1 MQSRSSGPR
10 EEGSSAHSSL
20 SSSDLTPGM
29 VAAGVL
35 MLSFQ
40 AKIVPWFCL
49 SIVIIAPPVT
59 GTDDSLST
67 QALQEN
73 YPRLSSGVH
82 LNGLIKWFKVL
93 CGKLVVAGKRT
104 LDRVTTW
111 E

>member
-1 MQSRSSGPR
+1 
-10 EEGSSAHSSL
+10 
-20 SSSDLTPGM
+20 
-29 VAAGVL
+29 

-49 SIVIIAPPVT
+49 SIVITAPPVT
-59 GTDDSLST
+59 GTDDNSLST
-67 QALQEN
+67 LALQED

-82 LNGLIKWFKVL
+82 LNGLIKWFTVL